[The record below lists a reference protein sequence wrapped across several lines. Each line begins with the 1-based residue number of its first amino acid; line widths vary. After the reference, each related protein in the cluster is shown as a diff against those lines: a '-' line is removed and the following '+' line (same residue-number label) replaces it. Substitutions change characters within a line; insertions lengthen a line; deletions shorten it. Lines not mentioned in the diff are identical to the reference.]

1 MRIFYYVSNDI
12 IQLGSFCEK
21 SKKIIRNIKQTV
33 TYSCKV
39 LSKDYL
45 LSMSRISTK
54 IFKMNLTN
62 QENTF
67 VTDLA
72 RTMKF

>member
-1 MRIFYYVSNDI
+1 MRIFYYVSNDV
-12 IQLGSFCEK
+12 IQLGSFCEQ

-39 LSKDYL
+39 LSKGYF

-54 IFKMNLTN
+54 IFKMNLTK

-72 RTMKF
+72 RRMKF